1 MVGLIG
7 KRFAPQLAA
16 LARSS
21 QGLRDRQGNGGKARG
36 DGWKTCFR
44 ACIGDCLPCRHI
56 LIHLALRKPAADTG
70 DLALGENLSI
80 GPAGAAM
87 RRGLLSE
94 ASHPGNRQGDREEK
108 YATYPM
114 PAP

>member
-16 LARSS
+16 LRFLPEEHALDFAGR
-21 QGLRDRQGNGGKARG
+21 
-36 DGWKTCFR
+36 
-44 ACIGDCLPCRHI
+44 DCLPCRHI

-70 DLALGENLSI
+70 DLALGEYLSI